1 MQESVSVATPE
12 FVFLACLRK
21 RTSIIHIRS
30 WTYKAHTCTS
40 KYISLFHHRYV
51 LISVH
56 LDISLCVALS
66 CSLATYVCDIFG
78 AEAIRKRA
86 GAGQGAPHHDTQ
98 GDQDVVKPP
107 SDNISAVK
115 PQQVRVCVCVI
126 TCDVFLSLLS
136 LLSLFSL
143 CLDLSLSLSLSVS
156 ASFAVS
162 LCVRVYVTHNA
173 AY

>member
-1 MQESVSVATPE
+1 M
-12 FVFLACLRK
+12 ACLRK

-107 SDNISAVK
+107 SDNICVTV
-115 PQQVRVCVCVI
+115 VRVNERVVPYSH
-126 TCDVFLSLLS
+126 SLPRHPRAHDFTSYPKVALQV
-136 LLSLFSL
+136 LLLLLRLMLTMEKQYIVYCYIWGVHKVSVP
-143 CLDLSLSLSLSVS
+143 SLSILV
-156 ASFAVS
+156 
-162 LCVRVYVTHNA
+162 
-173 AY
+173 